1 MDLVCPMGPSSNE
14 LFVVVTG
21 GPGAGKTTLLD
32 ELHNRGFAVAPEAAR
47 AVIKEQRRIGG
58 RGLESVDPQLLVE
71 LVLSWEI
78 RSYRAA
84 ERSGR
89 LTFFDRSLVE
99 LPAWLRALGRP
110 VPPYVD
116 KAVRLFRYG
125 TPVFH
130 APAWREIYTNDAERT
145 QSWAHAERVSGP
157 GRQVY
162 VDAGY
167 EVVTLP
173 LTGPRERA
181 DFVLETLR
189 AGQYQPF
196 DCECDQA
203 LQGEP

>member
-1 MDLVCPMGPSSNE
+1 MGPNSGE
-14 LFVVVTG
+14 RFVVVTG

-47 AVIKEQRRIGG
+47 AIIKQQQRIGG
-58 RGLESVDPQLLVE
+58 RGLETVDPQLLIE

-78 RSYRAA
+78 RSYLAA
-84 ERSGR
+84 EQSGR

-99 LPAWLRALGRP
+99 LPAWYRALGRP

-116 KAVRLFRYG
+116 EAVRLFRYG
-125 TPVFH
+125 TTVFH

-157 GRQVY
+157 SRAGY

-167 EVVTLP
+167 DVVTLP
-173 LTGPRERA
+173 LASPQERA

-189 AGQYQPF
+189 AG
-196 DCECDQA
+196 
-203 LQGEP
+203 